1 MENINDKMESKF
13 DEMNDRMA
21 NKFDEMSKVNKKS
34 SEATKKV

>member
-21 NKFDEMSKVNKKS
+21 IKFDEMSKMNKRS
-34 SEATKKV
+34 SDATKKV